1 MSILNSLKITAGNV
15 PLDELAKP
23 KVTARCVG
31 RVSTSKYPT
40 KDGFAFTK
48 TFRVLKRKSELS
60 VGDFCD
66 DISEELPINFLEVPD
81 GVYSLEIGNFSRDYE
96 SGMVDDWDVVLKKVE
111 E

>member
-1 MSILNSLKITAGNV
+1 MSIFKPLKITAGSD
-15 PLDELAKP
+15 PLAELAKP
-23 KVTARCVG
+23 KVKARCVG
-31 RVSTSKYPT
+31 RVSTSKYLT

-60 VGDFCD
+60 VDDFCD
-66 DISEELPINFLEVPD
+66 DISEDLPINFLEVPD

-96 SGMVDDWDVVLKKVE
+96 TGVVDDWDVVLTKVE